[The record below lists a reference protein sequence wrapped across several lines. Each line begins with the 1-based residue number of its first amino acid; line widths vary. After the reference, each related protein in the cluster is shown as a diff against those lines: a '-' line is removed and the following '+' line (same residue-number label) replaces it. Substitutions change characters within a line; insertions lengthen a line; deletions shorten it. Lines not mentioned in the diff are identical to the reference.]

1 MLLLVNLYRV
11 IANLISL
18 AENKYEQLH
27 DIYLLTQQQTNAIEE
42 ADIEA
47 LTELID
53 RKQQKIDLIVTF
65 DSQFEAITDDIKT
78 IYNVKSLDE
87 LEVESSNIII
97 LKDNISKV
105 TELLYQ
111 IIQIENIN
119 KEKISAAKDRLE
131 VKMSKAQTGRTA
143 VRQYSGIATY
153 TDAVFFDKKIK

>member
-1 MLLLVNLYRV
+1 MVNLYRV

-42 ADIEA
+42 SDIEA

-97 LKDNISKV
+97 LKDHISKI
-105 TELLYQ
+105 TELLHQ

-119 KEKISAAKDRLE
+119 KEKINTAKDRLE

-143 VRQYSGIATY
+143 VRQYSGVATY

>member
-1 MLLLVNLYRV
+1 MVNLYRV